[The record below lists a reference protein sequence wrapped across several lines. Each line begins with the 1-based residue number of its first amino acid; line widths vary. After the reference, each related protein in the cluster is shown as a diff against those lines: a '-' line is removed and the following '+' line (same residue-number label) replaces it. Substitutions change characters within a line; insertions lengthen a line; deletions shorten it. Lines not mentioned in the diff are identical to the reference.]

1 MSTAFVELL
10 NSGPFA
16 IIELFE
22 LKLFQDLHGS
32 DEEYYFHAGRNRK
45 TTVPTDTDDIV
56 DAFSI
61 KFGGTPY
68 IPLPV
73 EASGFE
79 FNGDGTLPRP
89 SIRIANLQS
98 QMTALLLGVN
108 QITPGNDLSGARV
121 KRIRTLSRFLDSDN
135 WEDGVNPY
143 GNPDSGA
150 NAQFPEEVYYID
162 RKVFENR
169 DFVEFELVSSFDMAN
184 TKAPRRLVM
193 QNLCQWEYK
202 SKECG
207 YSGNDA
213 FDVAGEQITLVAAT
227 GFGYS
232 TNQEKLTADSSLT
245 EGNEL
250 VSTNGW
256 FAAVVQADG
265 NFVVY
270 RKPEKIPANAVW
282 SSETN
287 IGRNTNGYT
296 LVMQRDGNLVLYNDD
311 VARNDYAGGSVV
323 WTGSDTHRL
332 GQISSLTRLNIDGAD
347 QWYPLDTVSG
357 KSGAFTWE
365 LKQSSPSAA
374 GQTTTATKDFT
385 ETHPEYGD
393 RSVNITFNLTS
404 ISLPAG
410 HYSASN
416 TNYTGFGWN
425 QITGITINSQTGLWK
440 DEEDWIAKVEVSE
453 NNPFRDNHPTDGTLQ
468 EVGAGYKVTATGFL
482 NAKQLRLK
490 DDGVLVV
497 EDSDGS
503 NVTWSSSNDP
513 ITTEPKVEQVTNTP
527 SVDADVCGKRISDCR
542 ARFRNADG
550 TIRDAHGGL
559 PFGSFPSVGLNN

>member
-32 DEEYYFHAGRNRK
+32 NEEYYFHAGRNRK
-45 TTVPTDTDDIV
+45 TTVPTDADDIV

-135 WEDGVNPY
+135 WENGVNPY

-162 RKVFENR
+162 RKVAENR

-207 YSGNDA
+207 YSGSNA

-232 TNQEKLTADSSLT
+232 TNQEKLTANSSLT

-365 LKQSSPSAA
+365 LKGSSPSAA
-374 GQTTTATKDFT
+374 GQTTTATKNFT

-404 ISLPAG
+404 IALPAG

-425 QITGITINSQTGLWK
+425 TITGITINSQTGLWK
-440 DEEDWIAKVEVSE
+440 DKEDWIAKVPITS

-482 NAKQLRLK
+482 DAKQLRLK

-497 EDSDGS
+497 EDSDGG

-542 ARFRNADG
+542 KRFPSG
-550 TIRDAHGGL
+550 DANGGL

>member
-32 DEEYYFHAGRNRK
+32 DEEYYFHAGRNQK
-45 TTVPTDTDDIV
+45 TTAPTTADDIV

-61 KFGGTPY
+61 KYGGTPY
-68 IPLPV
+68 VPLPV

-89 SIRIANLQS
+89 SIRFANLQS
-98 QMTALLLGVN
+98 QITALLLGVN

-135 WEDGVNPY
+135 WENGVNPY

-150 NAQFPEEVYYID
+150 NAQFPEEIYYID
-162 RKVFENR
+162 RKVTETR
-169 DFVEFELVSSFDMAN
+169 DFVEFELVSSFDMGDA
-184 TKAPRRLVM
+184 KAPRRLVM

-202 SKECG
+202 GKECG
-207 YSGNDA
+207 YSGSNA
-213 FDVAGEQITLVAAT
+213 FDVTGEQITLVAAT

-232 TNQEKLTADSSLT
+232 TNQEKLTANSSLT
-245 EGNEL
+245 EGNAL

-256 FAAVVQADG
+256 LAAEVQGDG

-270 RKPEKIPANAVW
+270 KKPEKIAANSVW
-282 SSETN
+282 ASNTN
-287 IGRNTNGYT
+287 IGRNANGYT
-296 LVMQRDGNLVLYNDD
+296 LVMQKDGNLVLYNDD

-323 WTGSDTHRL
+323 WTGTDTHRL
-332 GQISSLTRLNIDGAD
+332 GQISSLSPLQIDGVD
-347 QWYPLDTVSG
+347 QWTPADINVGRSG
-357 KSGAFTWE
+357 GFTWE

-374 GQTTTATKDFT
+374 GQTTTADKQFSDTAEWGTRTVTIRFSL
-385 ETHPEYGD
+385 E
-393 RSVNITFNLTS
+393 SVALA
-404 ISLPAG
+404 AG
-410 HYSASN
+410 NYSQNNSG
-416 TNYTGFGWN
+416 YTGFGWN
-425 QITGITINSQTGLWK
+425 KITGYQIIAQSGFWRDQ
-440 DEEDWIAKVEVSE
+440 EDFIAKLDLTD
-453 NNPFRDNHPTDGTLQ
+453 NNPFKAGHPTDGTLQ
-468 EVGAGYKVTATGFL
+468 EVGQILKISSTGWL

-503 NVTWSSSNDP
+503 DVTWSSSNDP
-513 ITTEPKVEQVTNTP
+513 ITTEPKVEQVTNTAA
-527 SVDADVCGKRISDCR
+527 VDADVCGKRISDCR
-542 ARFRNADG
+542 KRFPSG
-550 TIRDAHGGL
+550 DANGGL
-559 PFGSFPSVGLNN
+559 PFGSFPSVGVNN

>member
-32 DEEYYFHAGRNRK
+32 DEEYYFHAGRNQK
-45 TTVPTDTDDIV
+45 TTAPTTADDIV

-61 KFGGTPY
+61 KYGGTPY
-68 IPLPV
+68 VPLPV

-89 SIRIANLQS
+89 SIRFANLQS
-98 QMTALLLGVN
+98 QITALLLGVN

-135 WEDGVNPY
+135 WENGVNPY

-150 NAQFPEEVYYID
+150 NAQFPEEIYYID
-162 RKVFENR
+162 RKVTETR
-169 DFVEFELVSSFDMAN
+169 DFVEFELVSSFDMGDA
-184 TKAPRRLVM
+184 KAPRRLVM

-202 SKECG
+202 GKECG
-207 YSGNDA
+207 YSGSNA
-213 FDVAGEQITLVAAT
+213 FDVTGEQITLVAAT

-232 TNQEKLTADSSLT
+232 TNQEKLTANSSLT

-256 FAAVVQADG
+256 FAAVVQGDG

-270 RKPEKIPANAVW
+270 KKPEKIAANSVW
-282 SSETN
+282 ASNTN
-287 IGRNTNGYT
+287 IGRNANGYT
-296 LVMQRDGNLVLYNDD
+296 LVMQKDGNLVLYNDD

-323 WTGSDTHRL
+323 WTGTDTHRL
-332 GQISSLTRLNIDGAD
+332 GQISSLSPLQIDGVD
-347 QWYPLDTVSG
+347 QWTPADINVGRSG
-357 KSGAFTWE
+357 GFTWE

-374 GQTTTATKDFT
+374 GQTTTADKQFSDTAEWGTRTVTIRFSL
-385 ETHPEYGD
+385 E
-393 RSVNITFNLTS
+393 SVALA
-404 ISLPAG
+404 AG
-410 HYSASN
+410 NYSQNNSG
-416 TNYTGFGWN
+416 YTGFGWN
-425 QITGITINSQTGLWK
+425 KITGYQIIAQSGFWRDQ
-440 DEEDWIAKVEVSE
+440 EDFIAKLDLTD
-453 NNPFRDNHPTDGTLQ
+453 NNPFKAGHPTDGTLQ
-468 EVGAGYKVTATGFL
+468 EVGQILKISSTGWL

-503 NVTWSSSNDP
+503 DVTWSSSNDP
-513 ITTEPKVEQVTNTP
+513 ITTEPKVEQVTNTAA
-527 SVDADVCGKRISDCR
+527 VDADVCGKRISDCR
-542 ARFRNADG
+542 KRFPSG
-550 TIRDAHGGL
+550 DANGGL
-559 PFGSFPSVGLNN
+559 PFGSFPSVGVNN